1 MSRFGILW
9 LITSCHESRLAQRPS
24 GEANSRAMRQPRG
37 PDMDR
42 GEVRKRHELGN
53 GSRPMF
59 DRAPP
64 AKRSDDRLLNHL
76 ALASVML
83 FLELELRAF
92 VRACNAA

>member
-1 MSRFGILW
+1 
-9 LITSCHESRLAQRPS
+9 
-24 GEANSRAMRQPRG
+24 
-37 PDMDR
+37 MDR
-42 GEVRKRHELGN
+42 GEVRKRHELNN
-53 GSRPMF
+53 GSRPVSG
-59 DRAPP
+59 RELP

>member
-1 MSRFGILW
+1 
-9 LITSCHESRLAQRPS
+9 
-24 GEANSRAMRQPRG
+24 
-37 PDMDR
+37 MDR

-53 GSRPMF
+53 GSRPVA
-59 DRAPP
+59 DRAP

-83 FLELELRAF
+83 FLELDLRAF

>member
-1 MSRFGILW
+1 
-9 LITSCHESRLAQRPS
+9 
-24 GEANSRAMRQPRG
+24 
-37 PDMDR
+37 MDR

-53 GSRPMF
+53 GSRPAS
-59 DRAPP
+59 DREPSA
-64 AKRSDDRLLNHL
+64 SDDRLLNHL